1 MASEVLEQLRG
12 MYRQIKEQ
20 NEAHPLSDQELAAR
34 LPPMRTQSDEMIKQ
48 SMPIPEGIT
57 VEEKVIGGRWG
68 EYYRVDETIPDKK
81 KNSLILY
88 IHGGGWENGSVVSRR
103 FVTMTLAQMTKTD
116 CFSVD
121 YTQWPEGRFDQG
133 LAECLSVY
141 STFLGMG
148 YESKNITL
156 AGESAG
162 GSMVLS
168 MALKL
173 KEEGKPLPGHVVAYS
188 PVTDLEDH
196 FPSRQTLDALDPMI
210 SANVGRTMLRH
221 YCDGQGAH
229 DPIRCACYGNF
240 DGFPPTFI
248 GVGSDEVLLDD
259 SVDLAEKLKAAGVR
273 HELRIYDGL
282 YHTFMLIP
290 APESFE
296 CLKQTAAFIAE

>member
-12 MYRQIKEQ
+12 MYRQMKEQ

-34 LPPMRTQSDEMIKQ
+34 LPAMRIQSDEMIKQ

-57 VEEKVIGGRWG
+57 VGEQTVAGQWG
-68 EYYRVDETIPDKK
+68 EFYRVADGKK
-81 KNSLILY
+81 DGLILY
-88 IHGGGWENGSVVSRR
+88 VHGGGWENGSVVSRR
-103 FVTMTLAQMTKTD
+103 FCTMTLAQMTKTD
-116 CFSVD
+116 CFSVE

-133 LAECLSVY
+133 LAECMSVY
-141 STFLGMG
+141 SAFLGMG
-148 YESKNITL
+148 YESQSITL

-259 SVDLAEKLKAAGVR
+259 SVDLAEKLKDAGVR
-273 HELRIYDGL
+273 HELRVYDGL